1 MIRRGWWWAGRER
14 WQRSIND
21 EGEPCFTQSI
31 EAAHESFRMKTESN
45 KVGREWKKL
54 SIISAITIPFGE
66 KRGDKLAGPPPYKEW
81 RGAQVL
87 ILSSRHD
94 THESF
99 ITPESISS
107 NNSQSSYWKSITL
120 YFSYYLFYI
129 YIYILS
135 NKFSI
140 LLFVFFKYYF
150 V

>member
-1 MIRRGWWWAGRER
+1 M
-14 WQRSIND
+14 
-21 EGEPCFTQSI
+21 
-31 EAAHESFRMKTESN
+31 
-45 KVGREWKKL
+45 VGRQREMTKKYKWWRGAMFH
-54 SIISAITIPFGE
+54 SVDRSSPRVISYENGIKQSWPGVKEIVDHISYHHPFWRE
-66 KRGDKLAGPPPYKEW
+66 KRRQIGRPPPYKEW